1 MEFCGKSWPVMPLL
15 GHWVTHLHSKIL
27 ERDPPT
33 LDETLKLACRL
44 ETIARWSAAAD
55 DNFDDLGRR
64 RDRLARGVG
73 VGDDRGTADM
83 ARRIEQLSAAHKHY
97 RGEVENLRER
107 SFVTGRAGTPWASS
121 KYRPFC
127 GARPTS
133 PSFCRRRDAAT
144 PVDISFCSRCSWIES
159 TTLDWWNITWCRNGT
174 AEEKEDGRVL
184 FMRSPGAH
192 QPRVSVIETWIKR
205 GSTTSGGVRII
216 RRRCNM
222 RYALPFTFGFWL
234 WSVHYPSKIGT
245 QCRFGPCGV

>member
-107 SFVTGRAGTPWASS
+107 SSGMPLMPVLQHLGGKQTRAAAQ
-121 KYRPFC
+121 RPSE
-127 GARPTS
+127 G
-133 PSFCRRRDAAT
+133 
-144 PVDISFCSRCSWIES
+144 
-159 TTLDWWNITWCRNGT
+159 
-174 AEEKEDGRVL
+174 
-184 FMRSPGAH
+184 
-192 QPRVSVIETWIKR
+192 VSVD
-205 GSTTSGGVRII
+205 
-216 RRRCNM
+216 
-222 RYALPFTFGFWL
+222 A
-234 WSVHYPSKIGT
+234 
-245 QCRFGPCGV
+245 